1 MTPVTQHGAMTLDW
15 RGDEIARAMH
25 QAEEAAVEATLD
37 EAVEL
42 ARQDAPVRSG
52 ALRDGIQRLGAVEG
66 DEAGAAGA
74 WGGSAPYTFFVEI
87 GTRGR
92 AGVHMLRR
100 AADRAYPRLS
110 ARIAEEF
117 RRRAPR

>member
-1 MTPVTQHGAMTLDW
+1 MTPVTQHGALTLDW
-15 RGDEIARAMH
+15 RGDEVARAMH

-42 ARQDAPVRSG
+42 ARQDAPVRTG
-52 ALRDGIQRLGAVEG
+52 ELRDGIQRFGAVEG
-66 DEAGAAGA
+66 ADEGAAGA
-74 WGGSAPYTFFVEI
+74 WGGSAPHTLFVEI
-87 GTRGR
+87 GARGR
-92 AGVHMLRR
+92 SGVHMLRR

-117 RRRAPR
+117 QRRAPR